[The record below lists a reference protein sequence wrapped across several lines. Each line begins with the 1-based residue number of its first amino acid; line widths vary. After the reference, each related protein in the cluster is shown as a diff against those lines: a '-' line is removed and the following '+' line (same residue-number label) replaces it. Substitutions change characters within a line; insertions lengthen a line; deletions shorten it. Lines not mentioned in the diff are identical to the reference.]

1 MALPTVIKKL
11 SKVETR
17 KGVDNFCN
25 ILSNGTNTRE
35 LLDMLYQK
43 DTLNDVQTIYNCLS
57 DVYSVENVSVGE
69 GRLGKDPFS
78 GPVFKLLNNMT
89 LIPVL
94 TVPSRMTA
102 YTTELDA
109 QR

>member
-25 ILSNGTNTRE
+25 SSSNGTNTKE

-43 DTLNDVQTIYNCLS
+43 DTVNDVQTIYNCLS
-57 DVYSVENVSVGE
+57 DVYSVENVIVGE
-69 GRLGKDPFS
+69 GRLGKNPLAGQS
-78 GPVFKLLNNMT
+78 LSSST
-89 LIPVL
+89 I
-94 TVPSRMTA
+94 
-102 YTTELDA
+102 
-109 QR
+109 